1 MIGLNEIALIGLITA
16 PFIYL
21 AMDHTI
27 RCKRQPNRAERRKR
41 NGKL

>member
-1 MIGLNEIALIGLITA
+1 MISLNKIAILGLIAA

-21 AMDHTI
+21 AMDHTV

>member
-1 MIGLNEIALIGLITA
+1 MNLNEIAILCLIVA

-21 AMDHTI
+21 AMDYTI

-41 NGKL
+41 NDV